1 MSSDPGERPS
11 QFASVGAAIEA
22 ELQADRLDLAFPPFL
37 ESRYQQDQQ
46 ERRCKQ
52 LRHLSLL
59 GLTAYGVLSLVLKF
73 ILPETAGWMILGLH
87 WVCVGAITGGAQFLF
102 RPTRPFVQR
111 EAAAFAPPLAEVLS
125 LTLLVVTSG
134 AAISSDALML
144 TTLAVVALPL
154 LTLLPIRRAAMLAAA
169 SLVIYAA
176 LLLTLAP
183 FPWGLRLFPI
193 GVAIVLTL
201 PALFALHRLERA
213 SRRLYLHEL
222 LQKAQGERSA
232 AFTDPLTGLPN
243 RERMGL
249 ALSALCEQDE
259 VRASFLMLDIDLF
272 QDVNDQY
279 GHQTGDR
286 LLNDLGR
293 CLSAAL
299 RDGDLLAR
307 LGGEEFGV
315 LLNGLV
321 MQDAILVA
329 ERLRAAVAAF
339 PFMVGTKLIKM
350 TVSIGVT
357 GIVPCDEPTRILD
370 SAEKGMHLAKRAGR
384 NQVGGPWLKMPS

>member
-1 MSSDPGERPS
+1 MWSDPGERPS
-11 QFASVGAAIEA
+11 QFASVGAAIQA
-22 ELQADRLDLAFPPFL
+22 ELQSDRLNLAFAPFL

-46 ERRCKQ
+46 ENRCKQ
-52 LRHLSLL
+52 LRHLSLG
-59 GLTAYGVLSLVLKF
+59 GLAAYCAVSLLLKF
-73 ILPETAGWMILGLH
+73 ILPDTAGWMMLGLH
-87 WVCVGAITGGAQFLF
+87 WLCVGAITAGAQFLF
-102 RPTRPFVQR
+102 RPTKPLAQR

-125 LTLLVVTSG
+125 LSLLLVANGAGTS
-134 AAISSDALML
+134 AEALAL
-144 TTLAVVALPL
+144 TTLAAAFLPL
-154 LTLLPIRRAAMLAAA
+154 LMLLPIRRAALLA
-169 SLVIYAA
+169 VAA
-176 LLLTLAP
+176 LVLYGGPLLALAP
-183 FPWGLRLFPI
+183 LPWALRLFPA
-193 GVAIVLTL
+193 GLQIVLSL

-213 SRRLYLHEL
+213 GRRLYLHEL

-249 ALSALCEQDE
+249 ALAALCEQEE

-307 LGGEEFGV
+307 MGGEEFGV